1 MKFDRSLLHGMTG
14 LLVLIVL
21 GCASGGQHHRNLRS
35 ADERE
40 MTVGTVQ
47 REISKGMDQASVAEA
62 LGSPNIVS
70 KDKEGR
76 ETWIY
81 DKIASEVS
89 YSSSASSIGTGLLPT
104 LIVGLGRASVS
115 GASASTQKTLTVVIK
130 FDDQQLVDTFSYH
143 TSKF

>member
-1 MKFDRSLLHGMTG
+1 
-14 LLVLIVL
+14 
-21 GCASGGQHHRNLRS
+21 
-35 ADERE
+35 
-40 MTVGTVQ
+40 
-47 REISKGMDQASVAEA
+47 MDQAAVAEA

-70 KDKEGR
+70 KDKEGK

-89 YSSSASSIGTGLLPT
+89 YSTGSSGIGLL
-104 LIVGLGRASVS
+104 LVGGLSRNS
-115 GASASTQKTLTVVIK
+115 GAAASTQKTLTVVIK

>member
-1 MKFDRSLLHGMTG
+1 MRFDRALLQVMVG
-14 LLVLIVL
+14 LIALSIL
-21 GCASGGQHHRNLRS
+21 GCASGSQHHRNLHS
-35 ADERE
+35 AAGRE

-47 REISKGMDQASVAEA
+47 REIYQGMDQAAVAEA

-70 KDKEGR
+70 KDKEGK

-89 YSSSASSIGTGLLPT
+89 YSAGGSAIGLL
-104 LIVGLGRASVS
+104 LVGGLSRAS
-115 GASASTQKTLTVVIK
+115 GAAASTQKTLTVVIK

>member
-1 MKFDRSLLHGMTG
+1 MRFDRALLQVMAG
-14 LLVLIVL
+14 LTVLIIL
-21 GCASGGQHHRNLRS
+21 GCASGSQHHRNLHS
-35 ADERE
+35 AAGRE

-47 REISKGMDQASVAEA
+47 REIHQGMDQAAVAQA

-70 KDKEGR
+70 KDKEGKD
-76 ETWIY
+76 TWIY

-89 YSSSASSIGTGLLPT
+89 YSTGSSGIGLL
-104 LIVGLGRASVS
+104 LVGLSRNS